1 MKDLRIELKY
11 FNWHKETR
19 TLTTEL
25 SNLPERGEFKGSFS
39 VPNFITVDNP
49 DTKQSRV
56 FRYLKTDKDEEND
69 IVAWR
74 YENISHGLKLT
85 IWND

>member
-1 MKDLRIELKY
+1 MNDYRVELKH
-11 FNWHKETR
+11 FTWHKDQR
-19 TLTTEL
+19 LLTTEL
-25 SNLPERGEFKGSFS
+25 SNLPGLNHHMH
-39 VPNFITVDNP
+39 PPTYITIDNP

-56 FRYLKTDKDEEND
+56 FRFVKKDSDEEGD
-69 IVAWR
+69 TVCWR